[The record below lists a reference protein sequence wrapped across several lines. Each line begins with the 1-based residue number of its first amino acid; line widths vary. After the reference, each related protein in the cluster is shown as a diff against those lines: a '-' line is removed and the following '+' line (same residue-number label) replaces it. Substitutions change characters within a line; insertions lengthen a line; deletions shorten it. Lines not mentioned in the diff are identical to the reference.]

1 MSTVISVSLHSFVDI
16 ITNSSTVVYTSTN
29 GNGVQMVKDIINE
42 IISSVTTTSVTADDL
57 YDISIVPAD
66 FVYETAIDTI
76 LSDEGHEHH
85 DRLQKIYDD
94 TDTDD
99 WRERKRLLTEY
110 VQEHFDAE
118 QLYSMCDDD
127 WSGYNRYEDR
137 LVIKS
142 KHGQDSVIDKHL
154 VNLFSSV
161 AISDG

>member
-1 MSTVISVSLHSFVDI
+1 MSTVINTRLHSFVDI

-29 GNGVQMVKDIINE
+29 ANGIQMVKDIVNE
-42 IISSVTTTSVTADDL
+42 IISAVTTTSINADDL
-57 YDISIVPAD
+57 YDINIVPAD
-66 FVYETAIDTI
+66 HVYETAIDTI

-94 TDTDD
+94 TDAVG

-110 VQEHFDAE
+110 VQEHFDPE
-118 QLYSMCDDD
+118 QLYNMCDDD
-127 WSGYNRYEDR
+127 WSGYNRYEDK

-154 VNLFSSV
+154 ANLFSTV
-161 AISDG
+161 AISDN